1 MATATLIA
9 RTIEPRSIYDAR
21 LGEEQ
26 IAARQKPGRLHH
38 CLVETGLKAEMG
50 KACTHPYRL
59 VMNRVLPPSS
69 GVAGPIAAD
78 AELAADVPALAVE
91 RDHPRA
97 RRDVDLVIADHE
109 PGSGTCD
116 AGLPDRAPVARGQ
129 QVGGAVD
136 DRGDVDDAVDDG
148 RGRGAEALR
157 LLASAPALRRSARLS
172 RSGAA
177 QRPTWL
183 PLRWSPCPMGGKTTS
198 ATALSRNTVA
208 SATEA
213 S

>member
-1 MATATLIA
+1 M
-9 RTIEPRSIYDAR
+9 
-21 LGEEQ
+21 
-26 IAARQKPGRLHH
+26 
-38 CLVETGLKAEMG
+38 
-50 KACTHPYRL
+50 
-59 VMNRVLPPSS
+59 
-69 GVAGPIAAD
+69 AAD

-97 RRDVDLVIADHE
+97 RRDVD
-109 PGSGTCD
+109 
-116 AGLPDRAPVARGQ
+116 
-129 QVGGAVD
+129 
-136 DRGDVDDAVDDG
+136 DAVDDG

-157 LLASAPALRRSARLS
+157 LHASAPALRRSARLS

-177 QRPTWL
+177 QKPTWL